1 MKRKAINSFI
11 LATSV
16 LFLTACGSNSK
27 SNTEDGPR
35 GTTTLSIVY
44 DSTSNN
50 DAGKIVGH
58 YHVHAVDAQ
67 GKPMT
72 NLALNL
78 SIVNG
83 VKEIRNQKLQN
94 ATGTIE
100 SSAPIGFYDAG
111 VNFSQTGV
119 GVGDSLIIVP
129 SSGKTGIEY
138 LGDWKITA
146 VAAGLTLRENSFH
159 LESTSGLTYV
169 IGNEERFLG
178 GTSGRGEIAV
188 AHIESV
194 ENNTTDDNGFTYFDI
209 VFDPTLAGHTVT
221 VGVHTDGNRIGIGKV
236 IGLRAAE
243 FFGGP
248 VTVPNSGGIQYVT
261 MTLGIDPGN
270 GGTEHLIGVNIVPS
284 SFSVEP
290 AKDCSLNYDASDFH
304 TDGGGSVLLAIN
316 TGGSGNSTTTDE
328 ATVCTIEWAGGITS
342 IYLEY

>member
-1 MKRKAINSFI
+1 MKRKTINSFI

-16 LFLTACGSNSK
+16 LFLTACGSDSK

-35 GTTTLSIVY
+35 GTTALSIVY

-50 DAGKIVGH
+50 DEGKIVGH
-58 YHVHAVDAQ
+58 YHVHAVDEQ

-100 SSAPIGFYDAG
+100 SSAPIGFYDGG
-111 VNFSQTGV
+111 VNFAQTGV

-146 VAAGLTLRENSFH
+146 VGAGLTLRENSFH
-159 LESTSGLTYV
+159 LESTGGLTYV

-178 GTSGRGEIAV
+178 GTSGRGQVAV

-194 ENNTTDDNGFTYFDI
+194 KNTTDSNGFTYFDI
-209 VFDPTLAGHTVT
+209 VFDPVLAGHTVT
-221 VGVHTDGNRIGIGKV
+221 VGAHTDGNRMGVGKV

-248 VTVPNSGGIQYVT
+248 VTVPNSGGIQYAT

-270 GGTEHLIGVNIVPS
+270 GATEHLVDVDIAAS

-290 AKDCSLNYDASDFH
+290 AKDCSLNYDASDLH
-304 TDGGGSVLLAIN
+304 TDAGGRVYLAIN
-316 TGGSGNSTTTDE
+316 TAASTAGSDTDE
-328 ATVCTIEWAGGITS
+328 ASVCTVKWAGGITS